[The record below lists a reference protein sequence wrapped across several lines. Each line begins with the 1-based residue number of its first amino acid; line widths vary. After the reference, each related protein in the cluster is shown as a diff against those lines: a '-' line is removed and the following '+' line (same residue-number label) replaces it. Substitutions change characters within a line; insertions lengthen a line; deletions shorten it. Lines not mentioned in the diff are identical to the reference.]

1 MYVKQK
7 PFWADFYMPQVE
19 EKVKPAA
26 KNFKFRQQ
34 DARTFHT
41 TAINKISIC
50 WVNCDAF
57 SVIFFQIVCRS

>member
-26 KNFKFRQQ
+26 KIQ
-34 DARTFHT
+34 T
-41 TAINKISIC
+41 TGC
-50 WVNCDAF
+50 
-57 SVIFFQIVCRS
+57 

>member
-26 KNFKFRQQ
+26 KILNSDNRMLEHFKQQ
-34 DARTFHT
+34 Q
-41 TAINKISIC
+41 SIKFPF
-50 WVNCDAF
+50 VG
-57 SVIFFQIVCRS
+57 